1 MSSSA
6 LPLSSGDGLPR
17 PAGSP
22 ETSGPTGRRDGA
34 ARAVSP
40 GAAPIT
46 TPLAALGTAA
56 PQPTSPAP
64 LPLIAARAD
73 LAPAERRWLVAGVA
87 GVHLLALWGLM
98 QVESVRQ
105 TVREMAPLMVD
116 FISTEPPPP
125 KPAPPPPPTPPQ
137 AKRLPTPVPAP
148 LPVIVAEAT
157 PTPAPPSFVVPTPV
171 PAPAPVVVQAPPAPP
186 APPAPVV
193 APPPPAPKQIAAS
206 TLSWMVRP
214 PVELPLASRRLGE
227 SGSVVLRVVFDT
239 SGRVKSASVQRSSGF
254 PRLDAQALSAIQRS
268 RITPYVDNGQ
278 AIEVLVLPELAYDLD

>member
-6 LPLSSGDGLPR
+6 LPLSPGDGLPR
-17 PAGSP
+17 PAGPPVAAS
-22 ETSGPTGRRDGA
+22 PTGRRDAA
-34 ARAVSP
+34 ARP
-40 GAAPIT
+40 L
-46 TPLAALGTAA
+46 TPTAA
-56 PQPTSPAP
+56 TSATAATAPPIATLQPSGPAP

-98 QVESVRQ
+98 QMESVRQ

-137 AKRLPTPVPAP
+137 AKRLPTPVPTP
-148 LPVIVAEAT
+148 LPVIVAE
-157 PTPAPPSFVVPTPV
+157 PTPAPAPPAFVVPAPV

-193 APPPPAPKQIAAS
+193 APPPPAPKQISAS
-206 TLSWMVRP
+206 ALRWQVQP
-214 PVELPLASRRLGE
+214 PVEMPLASRRLGE
-227 SGSVVLRVVFDT
+227 SGTVLLYVVFDT

-268 RITPYVDNGQ
+268 RITPHAENGQ
-278 AIEVLVLPELAYDLD
+278 AIEVSALAPLAYELD